1 MVHQQ
6 GQGQLRAHAIGDR
19 GKGEAAHHLQG
30 EERMVAAVGDGA
42 GPWGHSL
49 GFELQGF
56 FSFRNHKSI
65 LVCIR
70 ACDFWSGFVSCSLL
84 SVRARLGSA
93 QSCEFGPA
101 PPPRPHCV
109 TTATRNAEH
118 HSQVLES
125 VLESQPPS
133 VCTC

>member
-1 MVHQQ
+1 
-6 GQGQLRAHAIGDR
+6 
-19 GKGEAAHHLQG
+19 
-30 EERMVAAVGDGA
+30 MVAAVGDGA

-84 SVRARLGSA
+84 SVRARLGSV

-101 PPPRPHCV
+101 PPPPPPLCYHRNPKRGTSLPGSGICSGISASKRLYMLNLRSEHSRPLEQPEAGCV
-109 TTATRNAEH
+109 
-118 HSQVLES
+118 L
-125 VLESQPPS
+125 PG
-133 VCTC
+133 